1 MGKMPYISFYV
12 GDYIKSTRVL
22 NLEEKGA
29 WTEILWHIWEHG
41 QSGRIE
47 GTWEDICLIIGC
59 ADLQKCKNIFSK
71 IAAKK
76 VCDLVIIKVD
86 AYLDAEVVQIANR
99 RMEREFNLKKMRS
112 NIGRLGAESKAKN
125 FSKEVAN
132 TKQITEDDIDN
143 DIEDEFKNKT
153 EVLKKLQE
161 FYNFRKQLK
170 KPIIDASKIAF
181 RSKLIK
187 FSRSN
192 EADAIEILDNSI
204 ANGWQG
210 IFELEKHKNNG
221 KQSNIKAIGEF

>member
-1 MGKMPYISFYV
+1 MPYISFYV

-41 QSGRIE
+41 QSGKIE
-47 GTWEDICLIIGC
+47 GNWEDICLIIGC

-76 VCDLVIIKVD
+76 VCELIFITSCDDLSS
-86 AYLDAEVVQIANR
+86 EVVQIINR
-99 RMEREFNLKKMRS
+99 RMEREFNLKKVRS
-112 NIGRLGAESKAKN
+112 EIGSLGGRKTASNSSK
-125 FSKEVAN
+125 SLPN
-132 TKQITEDDIDN
+132 TYQTTDNDIED

-153 EVLKKLQE
+153 EVQKKLHE

-170 KPIIDASKIAF
+170 KPIIDASKKSF

-187 FSRSN
+187 LSNAN
-192 EADAIEILDNSI
+192 EANAIDILDQSI

-210 IFELEKHKNNG
+210 IFELKNNSNG
-221 KQSNIKAIGEF
+221 KQSNIKAIGNF